1 MTGRQIVD
9 VAYGEGWDSG
19 RGAVLGP
26 IDPSAAAA
34 RNAAGLPYAVVL
46 RQGSSPEVIVA
57 HVAWGSHYLGLWA
70 YDAHGRRFLEMDLRR
85 LDTDRLFLR
94 HQRSWAYATEAAPEF
109 ASDAGR
115 VAIALRPDGRGTR
128 IVEPKGDKGGSLHTT
143 AEVPEERRWF
153 PVPAFGQWRGLLAML
168 DFPDADG
175 CELREATQ
183 APRGGSARPNW
194 SAPRGMR
201 PRHLDELFTAGT
213 RFTTDEVYTVWDPIE
228 AGKLHLP
235 SGRLV
240 ARDPTY
246 GDCAEDAGFTVRVPP
261 GSYPVQLASAGYTA
275 EYGGRT
281 LIIDEYTAA
290 RVLISGRPTVSWEP
304 ALLDGQDERL
314 LRDGEFYG
322 FGVDSGTCSFADAT
336 MAGEL
341 AGRFR
346 DDPAAGVRQDGDTGI
361 STVDDPAT
369 GTNLIACPSGRGD
382 GSYPVWTGRD
392 AAGEITC
399 FVADML
405 VLHGATLSGPTRTS

>member
-1 MTGRQIVD
+1 MTGRRIID

-26 IDPSAAAA
+26 IGASVAAA
-34 RNAAGLPYAVVL
+34 RDAAGLPYAVVL
-46 RQGSSPEVIVA
+46 RQAGAPGLIVA
-57 HVAWGSHYLGLWA
+57 HVAWENHYLGLWV
-70 YDAHGRRFLEMDLRR
+70 YDAQGRRFLEMDLRR
-85 LDTDRLFLR
+85 LDADRLFLL
-94 HQRSWAYATEAAPEF
+94 HQRGWAYATDEIPEF

-115 VAIALRPDGRGTR
+115 VTIALRPDGRGTQ
-128 IVEPKGDKGGSLHTT
+128 IVESKGDKGGSLHTT

-153 PVPAFGQWRGLLAML
+153 SVPAFGEWQGLLAEL
-168 DFPDADG
+168 GFPDADG
-175 CELREATQ
+175 CELREVTETAEGEP
-183 APRGGSARPNW
+183 AEPNW
-194 SAPRGMR
+194 SAPKGMR

-213 RFTTDEVYTVWDPIE
+213 RFTTDEVYTVRDPVE
-228 AGKLHLP
+228 AGKLHLS

-246 GDCAEDAGFTVRVPP
+246 GSCEEDAGFTVSVAP

-281 LIIDEYTAA
+281 LVIDEYTAV
-290 RVLISGRPTVSWEP
+290 RVLISERPTVSWEP

-346 DDPAAGVRQDGDTGI
+346 DGPAADVRKDGDTGVSI
-361 STVDDPAT
+361 VDDPVT

-382 GSYPVWTGRD
+382 GSYPVWVGRD
-392 AAGEITC
+392 TAGEVTC

-405 VLHGATLSGPTRTS
+405 VLHGATLVGSTRTS